1 MRRIVIAAI
10 LCAAVVIPAAAQ
22 VEGVSEEDMKA
33 IEKAAFDYV
42 DGALSGDAERI
53 ANALHPE
60 LSKLFIRPLPNGREI
75 TTVTTRSSL
84 IEGACKDRGIPVVL
98 LSGTGHFGQLG
109 VMGTS
114 YLPIEGAYIVLV
126 PRERV
131 DEADALGEEVLGEIW
146 ESSRLRDEGEDG

>member
-1 MRRIVIAAI
+1 MRKVVLAVV

-75 TTVTTRSSL
+75 TTATTRSSL
-84 IEGACKDRGIPVVL
+84 IEGAASGLYNMPDDKRVVTVKVL
-98 LSGTGHFGQLG
+98 DVYKNIATARIDSPQFIDYVHIGKINGEWKVFNVLWAPTGNQ
-109 VMGTS
+109 
-114 YLPIEGAYIVLV
+114 
-126 PRERV
+126 
-131 DEADALGEEVLGEIW
+131 
-146 ESSRLRDEGEDG
+146 